1 MKCFTLL
8 VYYARPATARHMSA
22 NRGQTGSDG
31 RAVRTTRLTPNRHD
45 DGELINLSS
54 SSRTYA
60 FADESGIR
68 AKNDVPKNRRHTVIT
83 IIEAMMCEVPHLC

>member
-1 MKCFTLL
+1 MAVNLKKPSTHWS
-8 VYYARPATARHMSA
+8 ARRPDRRHSEHARTWYWLDQVA
-22 NRGQTGSDG
+22 NDPKP
-31 RAVRTTRLTPNRHD
+31 RTDNQA
-45 DGELINLSS
+45 LSS
-54 SSRTYA
+54 SSQTYA